1 MRTAR
6 EVELKVGAY
15 IPSLTKVE
23 LPGNG
28 PVNLRPA
35 DAGGNQGRNWALAPM
50 LAEGTT
56 SWDLTVVA
64 GADAG
69 AADPRSRRWGSEGS
83 VVLADT
89 HQGSIGT
96 VKTEIIWVGDR
107 ALTERAS
114 LDWIGDTSYAGRPI
128 AELADMFGFTEDE
141 FCAMSADYCGPAPR
155 QVAAQGSLDYWGDES
170 YVGTPAKDFA
180 AMFGM
185 TEDEFCSTAPT
196 YCAGGGTQTEVTT
209 YGKRAG
215 TPAWSVLRTG
225 KGTSNCSL
233 PVMS

>member
-1 MRTAR
+1 VLGAAVTTDSGQTLAAGTVLQEPLMLAAGARLGAGFRLRSAVQMAAQEWPAGAVLPVALRLAR
-6 EVELKVGAY
+6 EVALKVGAY

-23 LPGNG
+23 LPGDA

-96 VKTEIIWVGDR
+96 VKTEIIWVG
-107 ALTERAS
+107 
-114 LDWIGDTSYAGRPI
+114 I
-128 AELADMFGFTEDE
+128 A
-141 FCAMSADYCGPAPR
+141 R
-155 QVAAQGSLDYWGDES
+155 
-170 YVGTPAKDFA
+170 
-180 AMFGM
+180 
-185 TEDEFCSTAPT
+185 
-196 YCAGGGTQTEVTT
+196 
-209 YGKRAG
+209 
-215 TPAWSVLRTG
+215 
-225 KGTSNCSL
+225 
-233 PVMS
+233 